1 MKKLSELRE
10 MGMLVSLD
18 DFGTGYSSLTYL
30 KQLPVDTIK
39 IDKSFIDDI
48 TKDNTQSNLVN
59 AIIEMAHILGLNVVA
74 EGIEEIEQQD
84 RLLESSCDLLQGYYI
99 SKPLPTEQ
107 AVNFLKCVQ
116 AV

>member
-1 MKKLSELRE
+1 MTIPTINFPELNY
-10 MGMLVSLD
+10 SI
-18 DFGTGYSSLTYL
+18 YSSDNSLLAEIRDYSNFSTNNYNTYINE
-30 KQLPVDTIK
+30 V
-39 IDKSFIDDI
+39 
-48 TKDNTQSNLVN
+48 QSNLVN

>member
-1 MKKLSELRE
+1 
-10 MGMLVSLD
+10 MLVSLD

>member
-1 MKKLSELRE
+1 
-10 MGMLVSLD
+10 MLVSLD

-48 TKDNTQSNLVN
+48 TEDNTQSNLVN

>member
-1 MKKLSELRE
+1 
-10 MGMLVSLD
+10 
-18 DFGTGYSSLTYL
+18 
-30 KQLPVDTIK
+30 
-39 IDKSFIDDI
+39 
-48 TKDNTQSNLVN
+48 
-59 AIIEMAHILGLNVVA
+59 MAHILGLNVVA